1 MEKEEGKPTFLL
13 RGIGVSPGIVRGKA
27 YLYDR
32 VDEPVTLY
40 KLTNPDLVAKEV
52 KRLKKALRESE
63 RQLRELKNN
72 LGFMAGAEPL
82 YIIDVYMM
90 ILRDKAFVKGTVQNI
105 EEALVNAEWAVKM
118 TIDRYRAVFEKV
130 TDHYLR
136 GRIADI
142 EYVGQRVIRSLAGIN
157 KPVIKDLGKGV
168 IIIARDLSPADTAQM
183 MMDKV
188 LGFATDMGGKTSH
201 TAIVTKAIGIPAVL
215 GLETLTAV
223 AKTND
228 EIIIDG
234 TSGIVIINP
243 DQEMLKRYEDK
254 KRLYLDAELVTL
266 KYARLPAITRDNHKI
281 KISSN
286 IEFLEEIPTAISC
299 GAEGIGLYRTE
310 FIYIN
315 RESPPTEEDHFQS
328 YSRVIGQNG
337 LAWTNIR
344 TFDLGAD
351 KVFAEAKSPREA
363 NPQMGLRAIRFS
375 LKEKELF
382 ITQLR
387 AILRA
392 SAMGRT
398 RVLFPM
404 ISSVEELR
412 EAKEILGQVKQ
423 GLVAEGVP
431 IGDKVEVGI
440 MIEVPSAV
448 VMARDL
454 AKEADFFSIG
464 TNDLIQYLLAVDR
477 VNEKVTYLYEPLHPA
492 ILRLLKQVVEAGH
505 EAGIPVSICGEMA
518 GEPLYTVIL
527 LGMELDEL
535 SMNPLA
541 IPRIKKIIRRTSLG
555 ESKALLNEVL
565 NYSSVAEIRK
575 RVESFMGERFPEEF
589 SE

>member
-1 MEKEEGKPTFLL
+1 MFVLK
-13 RGIGVSPGIVRGKA
+13 GIGVSPGIVRGKA

-32 VDEPVTLY
+32 VDEPLTFY
-40 KLTNPDLVAKEV
+40 KLTNPALVVKEV

-63 RQLRELKNN
+63 RQLRELKDN
-72 LGFMAGAEPL
+72 LGDIAGAEPL

-90 ILRDKAFVKGTVQNI
+90 ILRDKSFVNGTIQNM
-105 EEALVNAEWAVKM
+105 EESLVNAEWAVKM
-118 TIDRYRAVFEKV
+118 TIDRYRTVFEKM
-130 TDHYLR
+130 TDNYLR

-142 EYVGQRVIRSLAGIN
+142 RYVGQRVLRNLAGIK
-157 KPVIKDLGKGV
+157 KPVLEDMGRGV
-168 IIIARDLSPADTAQM
+168 IIIAKDLSPADTAQM
-183 MMDKV
+183 LLDSV

-223 AKTND
+223 ARTND

-234 TSGIVIINP
+234 TSGVVIVNP
-243 DQEMLKRYEDK
+243 DQELLQRYEDK
-254 KRLYLDAELVTL
+254 KRLYLDAELLTL
-266 KYARLPAITRDNHKI
+266 KYARLPAITQDNHKI

-286 IEFLEEIPTAISC
+286 IEFLEEIPTAIAC

-328 YSRVIGQNG
+328 YSRVIGQEG

-351 KVFAEAKSPREA
+351 KVFAEPKSPREA

-375 LKEKELF
+375 LKEKDLF

-387 AILRA
+387 ALLRA
-392 SAMGRT
+392 SVRGRT

-412 EAKEILGQVKQ
+412 EAKEILGQVKRT
-423 GLVAEGVP
+423 LLTEGVP
-431 IGDKVEVGI
+431 VGDKIEVGI

-448 VMARDL
+448 IMARDL

-492 ILRLLKQVVEAGH
+492 VLRLLKQVVEAGH
-505 EAGIPVSICGEMA
+505 EAGIPVAICGEMA
-518 GEPLYTVIL
+518 GEPLYTLIL

-535 SMNPLA
+535 SMNPSA
-541 IPRIKKIIRRTSLG
+541 IPRIKKIIRNTSLR

-565 NYSSVAEIRK
+565 RYSSAVDIHQ
-575 RVESFMGERFPEEF
+575 RVECFMRERFPEEF